1 MRSVDELWLE
11 TLQQINARASHEVKG
26 ALNGVAVNLEVVRS
40 RAAKADATAAAVS
53 PFAASAS
60 DQLELVIEM
69 ADALLLLGR
78 APREPVEVGA
88 TIRQLVAILGPSARS
103 EGGSLRVE
111 EHPAGSSPKAVR
123 APGNLVRLV
132 IGAALVAALRPAG
145 ETRRRH
151 VRCRV
156 EIGDATV
163 VSVERVDDA
172 SSERLHIEPEIM
184 AAATEGGVRVQLED
198 QAISIAF
205 ARAGAA
211 RERTHERA

>member
-40 RAAKADATAAAVS
+40 RAAKSDAAASAVA
-53 PFAASAS
+53 PFVASAS

-69 ADALLLLGR
+69 SEALLLLGR
-78 APREPVEVGA
+78 APREPVDVGA

-111 EHPAGSSPKAVR
+111 EVAGSAPKAIRVH
-123 APGNLVRLV
+123 GSLVRLV
-132 IGAALVAALRPAG
+132 IGAALVAALRPEG
-145 ETRRRH
+145 ETRHRH

-156 EIGDATV
+156 GVGEETV
-163 VSVERVDDA
+163 VSVERVDD
-172 SSERLHIEPEIM
+172 SNSERLQIEPEIM
-184 AAATEGGVRVQLED
+184 AAATEGGIRVHLEEH
-198 QAISIAF
+198 AISFAF
-205 ARAGAA
+205 ARAGAV

>member
-1 MRSVDELWLE
+1 MRSVNELWLE

-40 RAAKADATAAAVS
+40 RAAKADAVAVAVS
-53 PFAASAS
+53 PFASSAS
-60 DQLELVIEM
+60 DQLELVIEI

-78 APREPVEVGA
+78 APREPVDLGA

-103 EGGSLRVE
+103 EGGSLRLDE
-111 EHPAGSSPKAVR
+111 SAGEAKSVR
-123 APGNLVRLV
+123 AQGNLVRLT
-132 IGAALVAALRPAG
+132 IGAALLAALRAEG
-145 ETRRRH
+145 EMRQRH

-156 EIGDATV
+156 EVGEETV
-163 VSVERVDDA
+163 VSVERVDD
-172 SSERLHIEPEIM
+172 SSTERLQIEPEIM
-184 AAATEGGVRVQLED
+184 AAATGGGIRVQLEEH
-198 QAISIAF
+198 AISFAF

>member
-11 TLQQINARASHEVKG
+11 TLQQINGRASHEVKG

-40 RAAKADATAAAVS
+40 RASKADAMAAALS
-53 PFAASAS
+53 AFATSAS

-78 APREPVEVGA
+78 APREPVDVGA
-88 TIRQLVAILGPSARS
+88 TIRQIVAILGPSARS
-103 EGGSLRVE
+103 EGGSLRVDDA
-111 EHPAGSSPKAVR
+111 PPGTAARAVR
-123 APGNLVRLV
+123 ARGNIVRLV
-132 IGAALVAALRPAG
+132 IGSALLAALRPAG

-156 EIGDATV
+156 EVGEETV

-172 SSERLHIEPEIM
+172 GTEPLQLEPEIM
-184 AAATEGGVRVQLED
+184 AAATEGGVRVHLEEH
-198 QAISIAF
+198 AISFAF
-205 ARAGAA
+205 ARAGVA